1 MASDNLINVIAGL
14 VKRDGRI
21 AKEADQKVKAKL
33 KAEKE
38 KKDGEEE
45 DDEDEDPVGDP
56 TPAGKD
62 TATEPEEDE
71 QEPEEKP
78 KEGEG
83 GEEPDNKI
91 TGPDPALVAQ
101 VAAIIKKELKDED
114 QAKKDQEVKLSG
126 KKEKINTKPTMKQE
140 GKMNFREAIRASL
153 TGSPMAEGYESH
165 VLEILNDEGIDGPLG
180 YEPFFEDGKLLVM
193 KGQEGRAK
201 KALKNSGEIRKLP
214 KIVGEEKVVD
224 EKVEIDDG
232 KLTDEESELQKKYKE
247 FYDKM
252 LAKFGV
258 KSPGEMDDDKKKEFF
273 NAIEKGWKEGEGPV
287 EENLED
293 FEEFLVNMVAV
304 DELKMSTADKKKAA
318 LYRRSPAGK
327 KAIKKYLKKSSRP
340 GYKPDKQLAKAMK
353 KSAKKPGIRSSF
365 EPEGEEQIEES
376 REPVSVD
383 GRRKG
388 FKEAIRRLTYEKLR
402 KLHDKA
408 KSEEVRRSVERW
420 SSETL
425 EESKKK
431 IEIDEGYE
439 KEVILSL
446 RDKGIDSGFYKGKLY
461 VAKRDVKK
469 ATEILKKDSDISK
482 LPTIIGEEVEID
494 EAKSGTGYELYHKDF
509 SSAMQHAYDHAKKKG
524 FVVDPKEIDDKV
536 ATGPKKP
543 SSGKT
548 NRYILGTDKK
558 KNVHVQVTNLDN
570 KRYELNMYIEEVE
583 PVDEGKGIGNF
594 NTDPKK
600 IKKEYEDNED
610 INHHTENYLLLAVHF
625 GTNTQVK
632 KVKEIMKRNEKQ
644 GSTSQKDN
652 DWMYKNIMPYYDKI
666 RNEEV
671 ELGETVELQ
680 IVMALDDVDIVATE
694 ITDKEVT
701 VKKKEVKKAEA
712 ALKKSFKGK
721 KVPKVIGEKFTISA
735 FDKIKGI
742 RNRLNE
748 GIDRVAAVEL
758 KTYIENDSDLYRQQI
773 VPIIKNVQRKMK
785 SGKYDHTKAPKLWMY
800 LIDNGAKKYVKEF
813 GGNVKDMFPKDL
825 RMSVAN
831 EFANEYRAEI
841 EIQGGEMV

>member
-340 GYKPDKQLAKAMK
+340 GYRPDKQLAKAMK
-353 KSAKKPGIRSSF
+353 KSAKKPGIRGNAASKKYKN
-365 EPEGEEQIEES
+365 EQIEES

-431 IEIDEGYE
+431 IEIDE
-439 KEVILSL
+439 
-446 RDKGIDSGFYKGKLY
+446 
-461 VAKRDVKK
+461 
-469 ATEILKKDSDISK
+469 
-482 LPTIIGEEVEID
+482 
-494 EAKSGTGYELYHKDF
+494 AKSGTGYELYHKDF

-524 FVVDPKEIDDKV
+524 FVVDPGEIDDKV

-671 ELGETVELQ
+671 ELGESIALQ
-680 IVMALDDVDIVATE
+680 IVMALDDVGIVATE
-694 ITDKEVT
+694 ITDNEVT

>member
-78 KEGEG
+78 KDGEG

-101 VAAIIKKELKDED
+101 VAAIIKKELKDEE
-114 QAKKDQEVKLSG
+114 QAKKNQEVKLSG

-388 FKEAIRRLTYEKLR
+388 FKEAIRRLTYEKLK

-431 IEIDEGYE
+431 I
-439 KEVILSL
+439 
-446 RDKGIDSGFYKGKLY
+446 
-461 VAKRDVKK
+461 
-469 ATEILKKDSDISK
+469 
-482 LPTIIGEEVEID
+482 EID

-524 FVVDPKEIDDKV
+524 FVVDPGEIDDKV

-671 ELGETVELQ
+671 ELGESIALQ
-680 IVMALDDVDIVATE
+680 IVMALDDVGIVATE
-694 ITDKEVT
+694 ITDNEVT

>member
-78 KEGEG
+78 KDGEG

-101 VAAIIKKELKDED
+101 VAAIIKKELKDEE
-114 QAKKDQEVKLSG
+114 QAKKNQEVKLSG

-340 GYKPDKQLAKAMK
+340 GYRPDKQLAKAMK
-353 KSAKKPGIRSSF
+353 KSAKKPGIRGNAASKQYKK
-365 EPEGEEQIEES
+365 EQIEES

-425 EESKKK
+425 
-431 IEIDEGYE
+431 I
-439 KEVILSL
+439 
-446 RDKGIDSGFYKGKLY
+446 
-461 VAKRDVKK
+461 
-469 ATEILKKDSDISK
+469 
-482 LPTIIGEEVEID
+482 EID

-524 FVVDPKEIDDKV
+524 FVVDPGEIDDKV

-671 ELGETVELQ
+671 ELGESIALQ
-680 IVMALDDVDIVATE
+680 IVMALDDVGIVATE
-694 ITDKEVT
+694 ITDNEVT

>member
-273 NAIEKGWKEGEGPV
+273 NALEKGWKEGEGPV

-353 KSAKKPGIRSSF
+353 KSAKKPGIRGNAASKQYKK
-365 EPEGEEQIEES
+365 EQIEES

-425 EESKKK
+425 
-431 IEIDEGYE
+431 I
-439 KEVILSL
+439 
-446 RDKGIDSGFYKGKLY
+446 
-461 VAKRDVKK
+461 
-469 ATEILKKDSDISK
+469 
-482 LPTIIGEEVEID
+482 EID

-524 FVVDPKEIDDKV
+524 FVVDPGEIDDKV

>member
-1 MASDNLINVIAGL
+1 MASDSLLNVIAGL
-14 VKRDGRI
+14 VKREGRI
-21 AKEADQKVKAKL
+21 AKEDAKKAKEAIKA
-33 KAEKE
+33 KAEQ
-38 KKDGEEE
+38 DDEEE
-45 DDEDEDPVGDP
+45 DEDEAPVGDQDNP
-56 TPAGKD
+56 EVEHTHDDGTTHSHVDGDKKHTHEQED
-62 TATEPEEDE
+62 EEEPEAEPKPE
-71 QEPEEKP
+71 AEPEDD
-78 KEGEG
+78 GEG
-83 GEEPDNKI
+83 DSKPS
-91 TGPDPALVAQ
+91 GPDPTLVAQ
-101 VAAIIKKELKDED
+101 VAAIVKKEIEDE
-114 QAKKDQEVKLSG
+114 AKEKKETEIKLSG
-126 KKEKINTKPTMKQE
+126 KKEKIDTKPKMEQRM
-140 GKMNFREAIRASL
+140 GRMNFKEAIRRSVTGTHL
-153 TGSPMAEGYESH
+153 TEGYEQV
-165 VLEILNDEGIDGPLG
+165 VLGILEDEAIKGPLG
-180 YEPFFEDGKLLVM
+180 YEPFFEKGKLFVM
-193 KGQEGRAK
+193 KGQERNAQ
-201 KALKNSGEIRKLP
+201 KALKNSGDINKIP
-214 KIVGEEKVVD
+214 KIVGEEM
-224 EKVEIDDG
+224 EA
-232 KLTDEESELQKKYKE
+232 EEY
-247 FYDKM
+247 
-252 LAKFGV
+252 LAM
-258 KSPGEMDDDKKKEFF
+258 E
-273 NAIEKGWKEGEGPV
+273 
-287 EENLED
+287 
-293 FEEFLVNMVAV
+293 AV
-304 DELKMSTADKKKAA
+304 D
-318 LYRRSPAGK
+318 
-327 KAIKKYLKKSSRP
+327 
-340 GYKPDKQLAKAMK
+340 
-353 KSAKKPGIRSSF
+353 
-365 EPEGEEQIEES
+365 
-376 REPVSVD
+376 VD
-383 GRRKG
+383 GRCKG
-388 FKEAIRRLTYEKLR
+388 FKEALRRLTYEKIR
-402 KLHDKA
+402 QIKEKEKA
-408 KSEEVRRSVERW
+408 K
-420 SSETL
+420 
-425 EESKKK
+425 
-431 IEIDEGYE
+431 IDEM
-439 KEVILSL
+439 
-446 RDKGIDSGFYKGKLY
+446 
-461 VAKRDVKK
+461 
-469 ATEILKKDSDISK
+469 
-482 LPTIIGEEVEID
+482 
-494 EAKSGTGYELYHKDF
+494 KSGTGYELYHKDF

-524 FVVDPKEIDDKV
+524 FVVDPGEIDDKV

-671 ELGETVELQ
+671 ELGESIALQ
-680 IVMALDDVDIVATE
+680 IVMALDDVGIVATE
-694 ITDKEVT
+694 ITDNEVT

>member
-273 NAIEKGWKEGEGPV
+273 NALEKGWKEGEGPV

-431 IEIDEGYE
+431 IEIDE
-439 KEVILSL
+439 
-446 RDKGIDSGFYKGKLY
+446 
-461 VAKRDVKK
+461 
-469 ATEILKKDSDISK
+469 
-482 LPTIIGEEVEID
+482 
-494 EAKSGTGYELYHKDF
+494 AKSGTGYELYHKDF

-524 FVVDPKEIDDKV
+524 FVVDTKEIDDKV

>member
-214 KIVGEEKVVD
+214 KIIGEEKVVD

-273 NAIEKGWKEGEGPV
+273 NALEKGWKEGEGPV

-431 IEIDEGYE
+431 IEIDE
-439 KEVILSL
+439 
-446 RDKGIDSGFYKGKLY
+446 
-461 VAKRDVKK
+461 
-469 ATEILKKDSDISK
+469 
-482 LPTIIGEEVEID
+482 
-494 EAKSGTGYELYHKDF
+494 AKSGTGYELYHKDF

-524 FVVDPKEIDDKV
+524 FVVDTKEIDDKV

>member
-273 NAIEKGWKEGEGPV
+273 NALEKGWKEGEGPV

-365 EPEGEEQIEES
+365 EPEGEDQIEEA
-376 REPVSVD
+376 RTPVGVD

-425 EESKKK
+425 EESQKK
-431 IEIDEGYE
+431 I
-439 KEVILSL
+439 
-446 RDKGIDSGFYKGKLY
+446 
-461 VAKRDVKK
+461 
-469 ATEILKKDSDISK
+469 
-482 LPTIIGEEVEID
+482 EID

-524 FVVDPKEIDDKV
+524 FVVDTKEIDDKV

-671 ELGETVELQ
+671 ELGESIALQ
-680 IVMALDDVDIVATE
+680 IVMALDDVGIVATE